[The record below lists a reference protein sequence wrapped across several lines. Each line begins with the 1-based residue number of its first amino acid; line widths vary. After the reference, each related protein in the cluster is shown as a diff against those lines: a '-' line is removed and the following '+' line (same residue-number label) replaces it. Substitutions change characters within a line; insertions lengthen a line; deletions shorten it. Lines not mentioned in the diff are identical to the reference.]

1 MWDTFLQAVGLMLVI
16 EGIFPFIYPGRWRSL
31 VVQLATIPD
40 NQLRWGGLIT
50 MIVGVC
56 LLIAM
61 SN

>member
-16 EGIFPFIYPGRWRSL
+16 EGIFPFIYPGHWRSL